1 MNEQI
6 ESKTSENQGKI
17 ARLILA
23 VLLIAAATLVA
34 LHQDTHKLQ
43 IFLKEYGR
51 WSALACVFIYA
62 LLGATPV
69 PSEPITVLLTT
80 LFGPWWTALIAT
92 VGNTLAALI
101 EFFIG
106 GRINDLSDFEKRK
119 AKLPFH
125 LGKLPIDSPAFLLI
139 GRMLPGFGPKFVSV
153 VSGVYQ
159 VPLWTY
165 LWTAGLSN
173 AVGAVVVAL
182 GGYSLLQLL

>member
-6 ESKTSENQGKI
+6 ESKVAANQGKI
-17 ARLILA
+17 AKLILA
-23 VLLIAAATLVA
+23 VLLIVLATVVA
-34 LHQDTHKLQ
+34 LHQDTHRLQ
-43 IFLKEYGR
+43 VFLKEYSH
-51 WSALACVFIYA
+51 WSALVCILIYA

-106 GRINDLSDFEKRK
+106 GRINDLSDFESRK

-173 AVGAVVVAL
+173 AVGAVAVAL
-182 GGYSLLQLL
+182 GGYSLLQLF